1 MNKKVIVFGLSM
13 IFLLGL
19 LSTNAMAAQEWISDI
34 LANPARYWNREVT
47 VVGDVQAVVANPP
60 GTTRGTYAVLDDSG
74 TVPLTVQTK
83 DLPPIGKT
91 YQVTGVIIQDPNNAN
106 LPLMREMKRTAP
118 GLASNMKIL
127 LIAGGALF
135 LILLIIFIVLL
146 SKPKTQAAARTTV
159 GSAPRPVPP
168 PPVAV
173 PMSDKTTK
181 IPTAKT
187 VPAASASPDKTQ
199 VFMSLGAEIL
209 IEKGPDQ
216 GKEFT
221 LHKQV
226 TMVGRGGARKNDVEL
241 KDDTVSKEQC
251 SVYYDSVNKLFTIQ
265 NESQTNVTQLNG
277 KLITEPI
284 SLNNGDLIEMGKS
297 VLKFKKE

>member
-1 MNKKVIVFGLSM
+1 MNKKIVVFSLSM
-13 IFLLGL
+13 VFLLGL

-34 LANPARYWNREVT
+34 LANPSRYWNREVT
-47 VVGDVQAVVANPP
+47 VVGDVQAVLANPP
-60 GTTRGTYAVLDDSG
+60 GTTRGTYTVLDDSG
-74 TVPLTVQTK
+74 NVPITIQTK

-106 LPLMREMKRTAP
+106 LPLMREMKRTTP

-135 LILLIIFIVLL
+135 LVLLIVFIVLL
-146 SKPKTQAAARTTV
+146 SKPKTQTASRTTL
-159 GSAPRPVPP
+159 SPAPRPTPP
-168 PPVAV
+168 PPAAV
-173 PMSDKTTK
+173 PRPDRTTK

-216 GKEFT
+216 GKAFT

-226 TMVGRGGARKNDVEL
+226 TMVGRSGARKNDVEL
-241 KDDTVSKEQC
+241 QDDTVSKEQC
-251 SVYYDSVNKLFTIQ
+251 SVYYDSVSKQFTIQ
-265 NESQTNVTQLNG
+265 NESQTNVTQMNS
-277 KLITEPI
+277 KLITEPVA
-284 SLNNGDLIEMGKS
+284 LNNGDLLEMGKT

>member
-1 MNKKVIVFGLSM
+1 MNKKIIIFSFAVFFLVGL
-13 IFLLGL
+13 FATDAL
-19 LSTNAMAAQEWISDI
+19 AAQEWISDI
-34 LANPARYWNREVT
+34 LANPSRYWNRNVT

-60 GTTRGTYAVLDDSG
+60 GTTRGTYLLLDDSG
-74 TVPLTVQTK
+74 AVPLTIQTK

-91 YQVTGVIIQDPNNAN
+91 FQVTGVIIQDPNNVNA
-106 LPLMREMKRTAP
+106 PLMKESKRTSP

-135 LILLIIFIVLL
+135 LILLIVFIILL
-146 SKPKTQAAARTTV
+146 TRPKTQRAPQAMV
-159 GSAPRPVPP
+159 SPPPRPIPTAP
-168 PPVAV
+168 AP
-173 PMSDKTTK
+173 DKTTK
-181 IPTAKT
+181 IPTMKT
-187 VPAASASPDKTQ
+187 APPPPTADKTQ
-199 VFMSLGAEIL
+199 VFLSLGADI
-209 IEKGPDQ
+209 IAEKGPDQ

-226 TMVGRGGARKNDVEL
+226 TMIGRSGARKNDIEL
-241 KDDTVSKEQC
+241 KDNTISKEQC
-251 SVYYDSVNKLFTIQ
+251 SVYYDSVNKQFTIT

-284 SLNNGDLIEMGKS
+284 ILNNGDLIEMGKT

>member
-1 MNKKVIVFGLSM
+1 MNKKIIIFSFAVFFLVGL
-13 IFLLGL
+13 FATDAL
-19 LSTNAMAAQEWISDI
+19 AAQEWISDI
-34 LANPARYWNREVT
+34 LANPSRYWNRNVT

-60 GTTRGTYAVLDDSG
+60 GTTRGTYSLLDDSG
-74 TVPLTVQTK
+74 VVPLTIQTK

-91 YQVTGVIIQDPNNAN
+91 FQVTGVIVQDPNNAN
-106 LPLMREMKRTAP
+106 APLMKESKRTSP

-135 LILLIIFIVLL
+135 LILLIIFIILL
-146 SKPKTQAAARTTV
+146 TKPKTPRAPQATV
-159 GSAPRPVPP
+159 SPAPRPVPP
-168 PPVAV
+168 PPAQG
-173 PMSDKTTK
+173 PAPDKTTK
-181 IPTAKT
+181 IPTTKT
-187 VPAASASPDKTQ
+187 VPPPPTPDKTQ
-199 VFMSLGAEIL
+199 VFLSLGVEII

-216 GKEFT
+216 GKEFA

-226 TMVGRGGARKNDVEL
+226 TMFGRSGARKNEIEL

-251 SVYYDSVNKLFTIQ
+251 SVYYDSVNKQFTIK

-277 KLITEPI
+277 QLITDPVT
-284 SLNNGDLIEMGKS
+284 LNNGDLIEMGKT